1 MKPWPSSSNW
11 LWSGLSHKTVA
22 ALLCDSYLSR
32 DQEAVE
38 VRVLEMVPSA
48 AVMCR
53 GIMLDQ

>member
-1 MKPWPSSSNW
+1 M
-11 LWSGLSHKTVA
+11 WSGLSHKTVA